1 MSTVDPAAIP
11 GGCTTLFQRADG
23 WLSTTAASTAAAAH
37 TLLCL
42 RRQVKPDHDTHYF
55 LPHYVTTLLP
65 FQSFC
70 LRFSRKGPRPCAGT
84 SCPADVALSMPVCHS
99 PAPRLQKSSC
109 APDDNVMAPRCVPSL
124 ARSATGVPVN
134 TLWHRRPGQSRP
146 RHHSRSPGGG
156 ARVIMMAD
164 EQPLAVHRLRLLSDQ
179 PVEGCELVPD
189 VFMLNGISP
198 LSVRLEYKW
207 YRCMDKMAC
216 SWCGKTPVVMQ
227 RLTDDTYF
235 CSTQCFVN
243 AWQGHAAQHRTR
255 RVSLGRRCPR
265 RSVAAPRL

>member
-1 MSTVDPAAIP
+1 M
-11 GGCTTLFQRADG
+11 
-23 WLSTTAASTAAAAH
+23 
-37 TLLCL
+37 
-42 RRQVKPDHDTHYF
+42 
-55 LPHYVTTLLP
+55 
-65 FQSFC
+65 
-70 LRFSRKGPRPCAGT
+70 
-84 SCPADVALSMPVCHS
+84 
-99 PAPRLQKSSC
+99 
-109 APDDNVMAPRCVPSL
+109 
-124 ARSATGVPVN
+124 
-134 TLWHRRPGQSRP
+134 
-146 RHHSRSPGGG
+146 
-156 ARVIMMAD
+156 IMMAD

-265 RSVAAPRL
+265 RSVAAPRLWLPSRAAEPMRPPPHSRRPPWPTAASRCAH